1 MTAPPPRGLGR
12 SGGVR
17 NSAGASALPFSRRG
31 ETVNPWEEL
40 IRSVDSLAQK
50 LRAMRPPKMGV
61 AADGH
66 VLYWGLVVPSEEDLK
81 AHGTWPGQR
90 LLTLEEWLVEKL
102 NALKE
107 KRPDAREVELWGVW
121 AGKPPRLVPI
131 AKVPSESGES
141 ADGERDGPSP
151 TPEA

>member
-1 MTAPPPRGLGR
+1 V
-12 SGGVR
+12 S
-17 NSAGASALPFSRRG
+17 
-31 ETVNPWEEL
+31 PWEEL
-40 IRSVDSLAQK
+40 IRSVDSLAEK

-61 AADGH
+61 AADGRI
-66 VLYWGLVVPSEEDLK
+66 LYWGLVVPTEEELK

-90 LLTLEEWLVEKL
+90 LLTLEEWLAEKL

-107 KRPDAREVELWGVW
+107 KRPNAREVELWGVW

-131 AKVPSESGES
+131 AKVPGGSEGSE
-141 ADGERDGPSP
+141 DGGRNGPLP